1 MTLPLDD
8 RSPLAKAYE
17 WAARVMVVSLEMVVP
32 GLVGYWLDERL
43 GTVVLFMLVGFAVGG
58 IAGVMH
64 LLHMLRSENRRR

>member
-1 MTLPLDD
+1 
-8 RSPLAKAYE
+8 
-17 WAARVMVVSLEMVVP
+17 MVVSLEMVVP